1 MCLECGCGLPAPTR
15 IDGKPADDVQ
25 SPLVDNGA
33 VYHAHVHRHEHEH
46 PHSHP
51 HEHTHLEG
59 TEAWH
64 NHAHPH
70 VHEHEHVHDPG
81 HEHDHDHRHEPPH
94 DHAHEHTHAHTH
106 EHPSGAADQAQ
117 PRREVSV
124 HESLFAANDRYAE
137 RNRGFFRALE
147 VLVLNVVSSPGSGKT
162 TLFTET
168 IAQLG
173 DTTRIGVIVGDLE
186 TDNDAKRLRASGAP
200 VVQITT
206 GTLCHLDAQMVARA
220 VGGLKIRELDLLV
233 IENVG
238 NLVCPASFD
247 LGENLRLA
255 LLSVTEGEDKPLKYP
270 PLFRTADVVL
280 VTKIDLAPHVDFDRE
295 AALANIRRVSPTARI
310 FEVSAKTGE
319 GMEAWCDYLKEARAQ
334 VQRERTP

>member
-1 MCLECGCGLPAPTR
+1 MCQECGCGLPAPTW
-15 IDGKPADDVQ
+15 IDGKPADNVP

-33 VYHAHVHRHEHEH
+33 ARHVHAHRHEHEH
-46 PHSHP
+46 GHSHP
-51 HEHTHLEG
+51 HDHTHLEG
-59 TEAWH
+59 TEALH
-64 NHAHPH
+64 DHPHPH
-70 VHEHEHVHDPG
+70 VHEHEHTHDPG
-81 HEHDHDHRHEPPH
+81 REHDHEHLHEPPH
-94 DHAHEHTHAHTH
+94 DHAHEHAHAHTPDH
-106 EHPSGAADQAQ
+106 DHDGNPAHG
-117 PRREVSV
+117 RREVLV

-168 IAQLG
+168 IGQLG
-173 DTTRIGVIVGDLE
+173 DAVRTGVIVGDLE
-186 TDNDAKRLRASGAP
+186 TDNDARRLRTSGAP

-220 VGGLKIRELDLLV
+220 VGGLDVRALDMLV
-233 IENVG
+233 VENVG

-247 LGENLRLA
+247 LGEHLRLA

-270 PLFRTADVVL
+270 PLFRSADVVL
-280 VTKIDLAPHVDFDRE
+280 VTKIDLAAHVEFNRD
-295 AALANIRRVSPTARI
+295 AALANIRRVSPAARI

-319 GMEAWCDYLKEARAQ
+319 GMQAWCDYLKEMCGT
-334 VQRERTP
+334 VKRERTP